1 MIVVRGMVVALGLV
15 AEAAAWAA
23 VSWGRRNV
31 WRTLPPV
38 LGVMAV
44 AALLVAPARE
54 PDVGRTTAFGVGA
67 ASGVALFVA
76 TRVFVAVAS
85 RWKPFRRHTEQS
97 YRMAA
102 STSLPIAVA
111 LSVLVTVPAE
121 ELFWRG
127 VAAPELGGTSLGL
140 AGGAAAAWVLY
151 VVANAPS
158 RSLVILAGA
167 AVGGAVWAWLGW
179 WSGGVLAPLASHIL
193 WTGPML
199 VFPPGAGRKATT
211 T

>member
-1 MIVVRGMVVALGLV
+1 VIVVRGMVIALGVV

-23 VSWGRRNV
+23 VSWGRRSV

-38 LGVMAV
+38 LGVMAL

-54 PDVGRTTAFGVGA
+54 PDVGRAAAFGVGA

-85 RWKPFRRHTEQS
+85 RWEPFRRHTADS
-97 YRMAA
+97 YTLAT
-102 STSLPIAVA
+102 STSLPAALA
-111 LSVLVTVPAE
+111 LSLLVTVPAE

-127 VAAPELGGTSLGL
+127 LAAPELGGTSLTL
-140 AGGAAAAWVLY
+140 AGGAAVAWALY
-151 VVANAPS
+151 VGANVPS
-158 RSLVILAGA
+158 RSLAILAGA

-199 VFPPGAGRKATT
+199 VFPPGAGRKAATT
-211 T
+211 

>member
-1 MIVVRGMVVALGLV
+1 MRGSIVALGVV

-23 VSWGRRNV
+23 VSWGGRSV

-44 AALLVAPARE
+44 AALLVTPTRE
-54 PDVGRTTAFGVGA
+54 PDVGRTAAFAAGA
-67 ASGVALFVA
+67 ASGIALFVA

-85 RWKPFRRHTEQS
+85 RWEPFRRHTEQS
-97 YRMAA
+97 YTLAA
-102 STSLPIAVA
+102 GTSFPVA
-111 LSVLVTVPAE
+111 LALSLLVTVPAE

-127 VAAPELGGTSLGL
+127 LAAPALGETSVGV
-140 AGGAAAAWVLY
+140 AGGAVVAWGLY
-151 VVANAPS
+151 VLANAPS
-158 RSLVILAGA
+158 RSLAIVAGA
-167 AVGGAVWAWLGW
+167 VVGGAVWAWLGW

-199 VFPPGAGRKATT
+199 AFPPGAGRKAETE
-211 T
+211 